1 MPNWCNNSLSLVG
14 PTKELKKLR
23 QAYIDGALFEAILP
37 VPKKLAEQQAD
48 GSDRPE
54 LVKEYGY
61 SDWYS
66 FATTEWGTKWDV
78 GSDNAFSEV
87 GEIVPNGNDDE
98 IGETA
103 RWSFFFDTAWSPPI
117 GIYEKLF
124 EDGFEVYA
132 TYYEPGC
139 DFAGIWDDGDD
150 QGITVSEESDKFF
163 EDDAL
168 GRELDNHYAILES
181 REEYREMERE
191 EVQEWYEEG
200 VKETGLEV

>member
-14 PTKELKKLR
+14 PTEELKKLR

-78 GSDNAFSEV
+78 GSEDGDMCE
-87 GEIVPNGNDDE
+87 EIVPNGNDDE

-103 RWSFFFDTAWSPPI
+103 RWSFFFDTAWSPAI
-117 GIYEKLF
+117 GIYDKLF

-150 QGITVSEESDKFF
+150 YCITLSEVSDNEF
-163 EDDAL
+163 ENDSRL
-168 GRELDNHYAILES
+168 IELDNHYGIIES
-181 REEYREMERE
+181 REEYRAMERE
-191 EVQEWYEEG
+191 EVQEWYEDG
-200 VKETGLEV
+200 VKETGLDI

>member
-14 PTKELKKLR
+14 PTEELKKLR

-78 GSDNAFSEV
+78 GSEDGDMCE
-87 GEIVPNGNDDE
+87 EIVPNGNDDE

-103 RWSFFFDTAWSPPI
+103 RWSIFFDTAWSPAI
-117 GIYEKLF
+117 GIYEKLM
-124 EDGFEVYA
+124 EQGFEVYA

-150 QGITVSEESDKFF
+150 YCITLSEVTDNEF
-163 EDDAL
+163 ETDSRL
-168 GRELDNHYAILES
+168 IELDNHYAILES
-181 REEYREMERE
+181 REEYRAMERE
-191 EVQEWYEEG
+191 EVQEWYEDG
-200 VKETGLEV
+200 VKETGLDI